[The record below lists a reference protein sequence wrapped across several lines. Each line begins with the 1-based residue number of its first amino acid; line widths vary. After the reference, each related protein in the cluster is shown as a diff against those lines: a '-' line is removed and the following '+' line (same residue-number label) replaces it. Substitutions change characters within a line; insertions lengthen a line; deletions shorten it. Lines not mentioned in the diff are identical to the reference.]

1 MTAVAIIAGA
11 MLLVAAV
18 LTTYRVLA
26 GPNTLDRLIGIDTLI
41 SVAICGLAVW
51 ATWSRDTTVVPAIVA
66 LSLVGFLGSASVARF
81 RVADDDVPGDRVP
94 GHRQQDEETPR

>member
-11 MLLVAAV
+11 LLAVAAV

-41 SVAICGLAVW
+41 AVAICSLAVW
-51 ATWSRDTTVVPAIVA
+51 ATWSRDTAVVPAIVA
-66 LSLVGFLGSASVARF
+66 LSLVGFLGSAAVARF
-81 RVADDDVPGDRVP
+81 RVPDDKQNGEAGR
-94 GHRQQDEETPR
+94 